1 LRPCENTDGLGGAHP
16 VAGLRPW
23 AVAVTGPMRKALE
36 EVRAAASTDQAAT
49 TDQAASADQTQLLSL
64 GIQ

>member
-1 LRPCENTDGLGGAHP
+1 
-16 VAGLRPW
+16 
-23 AVAVTGPMRKALE
+23 MRKALE